1 MLYAIGTLT
10 SEGIAASDFY
20 ALTGTNGVMLY
31 RERPRPHGR
40 NVHAVN
46 VSATSCLLLQDG
58 TLFYPAPISLAMII
72 K

>member
-10 SEGIAASDFY
+10 SEGIAATDFY
-20 ALTGTNGVMLY
+20 ALTGTNGVKLY
-31 RERPRPHGR
+31 RERPYGR

-46 VSATSCLLLQDG
+46 VAATSCLLLQDG